1 MSWKYAHHEYIPTMA
16 ESIIRIWTITRV
28 HLTNPDPEEI
38 SQLAETYDLHELIQE
53 DLVELNT
60 QDKIDIY
67 DDNIA
72 LVIHFPKYQ
81 TSNNR
86 YLLNEFNIVLGKDYI
101 ISVTRYVTTHITNL
115 RRQFID
121 DIDQFKKDD
130 EHFKITPYFM
140 LYEIMDVMY
149 DKLNRMLV
157 KITKDW
163 LQIEEDIFQQ
173 RYNSQVISNLL
184 IKKRNLSFL
193 KHNFVTQK
201 EVIQELTETL
211 PKFYEEDLEVY
222 FDDLLS
228 KHSKIVHTIDDLTE
242 NINSLAETYNSL
254 MTIRT
259 NDMILILT
267 IVTIILGTMTLIAWI
282 FGMNVKL
289 PYDHHPWAFRG
300 IMIGLVIL
308 GVVQYVLL
316 KWVIHKK

>member
-1 MSWKYAHHEYIPTMA
+1 MA
-16 ESIIRIWTITRV
+16 ESIIRIGTITRV

-157 KITKDW
+157 KITKDG

-267 IVTIILGTMTLIAWI
+267 IVTIILGTMTLIAGI

-316 KWVIHKK
+316 KGVIHKK